1 MNKKALILQHT
12 TEERGGLFEE
22 VLLELGWGVEVLPLF
37 AGADLPASLNGFGLT
52 LVMGGPMSANQE
64 KDHPFLKKEI
74 PFLRKALKMEEPV
87 LGICLGAQLM
97 AKALGARVYP
107 GPHKEIGWYWL
118 DQTPAARDDPLFSLL
133 DPYFLVFQWHGETF
147 DLPPGADCLAGNPA
161 YPHQAFRWGQVAYG
175 FQFHLEITQPMLET
189 WLTSWGEEI
198 EKARPQP
205 NTAQDI
211 LRDAAIYLER
221 LQSQARR
228 VLLGYLRLLETKD
241 QFGH

>member
-22 VLLELGWGVEVLPLF
+22 VLIELGWGLEILPLF
-37 AGADLPASLNGFGLT
+37 AGADLPPSLNGFGLT

-64 KDHPFLKKEI
+64 KEHPFLKEEI
-74 PFLRKALKMEEPV
+74 PFIRKALKMEEPV

-118 DQTPAARDDPLFSLL
+118 NQTPSARNDPLFSLL
-133 DPYFLVFQWHGETF
+133 DPYFMVFQWHGETF
-147 DLPPGADCLAGNPA
+147 DLPTGADCLAGNPA
-161 YPHQAFRWGQVAYG
+161 YPRQAFRWGEVAYG
-175 FQFHLEITQPMLET
+175 LQFHLEMTQPMLHH
-189 WLTSWGEEI
+189 WLASWGEEI
-198 EKARPQP
+198 RKARPQP
-205 NTAQDI
+205 NTGEDI

-228 VLLGYLRLLETKD
+228 VILGYIRLLEKKKK
-241 QFGH
+241 FAH